1 MGTLTSSATPASAR
15 RGLATIAFLK
25 AQFDA
30 GKDHLEMFQ
39 PFIVDAIR
47 NYEVDDIEVPGIQ
60 TAVRT
65 STGLRIPAEIVKTLL
80 SRAKKKGLLIRHGGR
95 FIRKST
101 GSGDPALAVRIRELS
116 VAQASLASALRQ
128 FAAGRGGVLSSDDD
142 ALAALTRFLDANHIG
157 VVLGQRINT
166 DASRDV
172 ARMDHIVAAFV
183 ASVIENAG
191 PHRPALEGI
200 VKGLIVQNALLLR
213 DVPMAGRHL
222 QGLRVFVDTG
232 VLLRAL
238 GYGGETE
245 QQAACEALKLIGAVG
260 ARLYAFERT
269 VNEVEGILNV
279 YEKNLGSSSG
289 VKRLRPSSVTR
300 HFLGIRATPA
310 DIRQEVL
317 LLKKNLER
325 LGISIRKFPEHIP
338 EFTEDEP
345 ELARALQDPT
355 RDEDTFDSRVWHD
368 VQAIAAVLTLR
379 AGAYPKRMATAGYV
393 FASGSVR
400 TVENA
405 LRWYRVNHPEGIEPL
420 VHFRS
425 VTNAAWFLRP
435 ANASDVPMHELVAT
449 CAGILQP
456 SPEVWARFVRGL
468 EALVKSGELTDDE
481 SIAALANGFTHIEPG
496 ELEFETD
503 DEADTVREIVER
515 VREEDQAR
523 FKTEL
528 AAERAKSTA
537 SERAAS
543 DALAR
548 EDSIRSRTTD
558 LAEKVAA
565 IAAGVIFSM
574 ISLVL
579 LFGAILTLPVEWTD
593 WTKSDVIMNLVCW
606 ACIAAFTIVS
616 LLGFFTRRFHVLN
629 VYDHLRSLLANRLK
643 KVLLT
648 EK

>member
-1 MGTLTSSATPASAR
+1 MGAHSIGAVRETAR

-39 PFIVDAIR
+39 PFIVEAIR
-47 NYEVDDIEVPGIQ
+47 NYEVDDIDVPGVQ
-60 TAVRT
+60 AAVRE

-80 SRAKKKGLLIRHGGR
+80 SRARKKGLLIRHGGR
-95 FIRKST
+95 FIRKSR
-101 GSGDPALAVRIRELS
+101 GSEDSALAARMREFGS
-116 VAQASLASALRQ
+116 TQANLAAELRQ
-128 FAAGRGGVLSSDDD
+128 FAARRGGVISSDDD

-157 VVLGQRINT
+157 VVLGQRI
-166 DASRDV
+166 DVEASRDV
-172 ARMDHIVAAFV
+172 ARMDQIVAAFV
-183 ASVIENAG
+183 SSVIETGG
-191 PHRPALEGI
+191 PHRNALDGI

-222 QGLRVFVDTG
+222 QGLTVFVDTG

-245 QQAACEALKLIGAVG
+245 EQAATEALTLIRAAG

-269 VNEVEGILNV
+269 VNEVEGILKV

-289 VKRLRPSSVTR
+289 IKSLRPSPLTR
-300 HFLGIRATPA
+300 HFLGTRATPA
-310 DIRQEVL
+310 DIRQEAL
-317 LLKKNLER
+317 LLKKNLQT
-325 LGISIRKFPEHIP
+325 LGIAIREFPKHIP
-338 EFTEDEP
+338 DYTEDEP
-345 ELARALQDPT
+345 ELARALQDPN
-355 RDEDTFDSRVWHD
+355 RDEDQFDSRVWHD

-379 AGAYPKRMATAGYV
+379 AGAYPKRMATAGYI
-393 FASGSVR
+393 FASGSVS
-400 TVENA
+400 TVESA
-405 LRWYRVNHPEGIEPL
+405 LRWYHESHPGGIEPI

-435 ANASDVPMHELVAT
+435 ANASDVPMHELVAV

-456 SPEVWARFVRGL
+456 SQEVWARFVRGL
-468 EALVKSGELTDDE
+468 EALVESGELTDDE
-481 SIAALANGFTHIEPG
+481 SIVILANGLTQIEPG
-496 ELEFETD
+496 ELESEGD

-523 FKTEL
+523 FRTRL

-537 SERAAS
+537 SERVAS

-548 EDSIRSRTTD
+548 ENSIRSRTTA
-558 LAEKVAA
+558 LAERLAA
-565 IAAGVIFSM
+565 IGAGVIFSV

-579 LFGAILTLPVEWTD
+579 LVGAILTLPVEWTD
-593 WTKSDVIMNLVCW
+593 RTKSDIILNLACWVCV
-606 ACIAAFTIVS
+606 ATFTVAS

-629 VYDHLRSLLANRLK
+629 VYDHLRHLLATRLK
-643 KVLLT
+643 RMLLP
-648 EK
+648 KD